1 MKPKYI
7 TKIDKIDW
15 LAETE
20 REKLK
25 EVTEKYAF
33 RVNDYYLSLIN
44 WDDPKDPIR
53 RLVIPSYEELD
64 AWGQLDASKE
74 HAYTKAHGLEHKYPD
89 TALFLVT
96 DVCGAYCRFCF
107 RKRLFMN
114 DNDETMRQVEEGLAY
129 IAEHPEINNVLLTG
143 GDPLIMSTRKL
154 EYIISKLREI
164 PHVQIIRIGSKM
176 VAFNPYRIIDDPEL
190 LKLISQYSTDKKKIY
205 IMTHFNHPREL
216 SDVAIKGVNLL
227 MRAGAILANQTP
239 LLRGINDSPA
249 VLTELFNK
257 LSYIGI
263 PPYYVFQGRPVKG
276 NKMFAVPVEEGLSIF
291 EQARM
296 NGSGLAKRARF
307 AMSHAT
313 GKIEI
318 MGMTEEHIFFKYARA
333 AHEANNGRVLVFER
347 NPEAYWLDDYTNLVA
362 EYKFGAGV
370 FVFEASEGHE

>member
-1 MKPKYI
+1 
-7 TKIDKIDW
+7 
-15 LAETE
+15 
-20 REKLK
+20 
-25 EVTEKYAF
+25 
-33 RVNDYYLSLIN
+33 
-44 WDDPKDPIR
+44 
-53 RLVIPSYEELD
+53 
-64 AWGQLDASKE
+64 
-74 HAYTKAHGLEHKYPD
+74 
-89 TALFLVT
+89 
-96 DVCGAYCRFCF
+96 
-107 RKRLFMN
+107 
-114 DNDETMRQVEEGLAY
+114 
-129 IAEHPEINNVLLTG
+129 
-143 GDPLIMSTRKL
+143 
-154 EYIISKLREI
+154 
-164 PHVQIIRIGSKM
+164 
-176 VAFNPYRIIDDPEL
+176 
-190 LKLISQYSTDKKKIY
+190 
-205 IMTHFNHPREL
+205 
-216 SDVAIKGVNLL
+216 
-227 MRAGAILANQTP
+227 
-239 LLRGINDSPA
+239 
-249 VLTELFNK
+249 LFNK